1 MKRFRQSLLPAL
13 AIFALATTALAQDS
27 QDSKQPLVPQDP
39 YRFSEGRLW
48 IGASTPDAR
57 SNFWEDNFRNF
68 DASRGK
74 LTGFAIGGD
83 YIRHLDRHS
92 AIMLSAGFSLNSVN
106 EPARDQFD
114 DSGAPL
120 EHHLD
125 LDTVSLTAGYLFYPA
140 GIEHRVIPYL
150 GAGAGLYVG
159 ELRSYRS
166 SFTTD
171 DCDEDGNCT
180 TKYTDSKDSS
190 FLTFGYF
197 AVAGLEVPV
206 SQHFAL
212 LVDGRYTVAQA
223 RLGGAFADNRDLDLS
238 GGQYVAGVA
247 IHF

>member
-1 MKRFRQSLLPAL
+1 MKRSLQSLLPAL
-13 AIFALATTALAQDS
+13 VMLAMATAAVAQDS
-27 QDSKQPLVPQDP
+27 QDSKQPVVPQDP
-39 YRFSEGRLW
+39 YRFSESRMW

-57 SNFWEDNFRNF
+57 SNFWDDNFRNF
-68 DASRGK
+68 DASPGK

-92 AIMLSAGFSLNSVN
+92 AILLSAGFSLSSAS

-114 DSGAPL
+114 ESGAPL

-125 LDTVSLTAGYLFYPA
+125 LNTFSLTAGYLLYPA
-140 GIEHRVIPYL
+140 GTEHAVIPYL
-150 GAGAGLYVG
+150 GAGAGLYAG

-166 SFTTD
+166 SQTTD

-180 TKYTDSKDSS
+180 TEYTDSKYSA

-206 SQHFAL
+206 SSHAAL

-223 RLGGAFADNRDLDLS
+223 HLGSDFGDNRNLDLS
-238 GGQYVAGVA
+238 GGQYTAGVA